1 MKFKIIK
8 KIILTLFLT
17 STLILS
23 GCSRFRVNYDNKRL
37 IGNLYKANEDTF
49 AEGTAEKIVV
59 PDANLEQIIENVGA
73 ESYIIASLD
82 RKKSAY
88 TKYHNP
94 YKKMPMA
101 SLTKIMTALIVLE
114 NVDDLS
120 KEYYVTSEDLDL
132 EPDESRA
139 NLKNGDKLSVRDLL
153 YGLLVPSG
161 NDAATVLSKNVFNNY
176 DNFII
181 AMNNEAERLGAINT
195 HFDNAVGLDS
205 DYHFS
210 TAYDLFLITREAM
223 KYPIFSEITTSKEY
237 TANILQSDGIIR
249 SEKWQNTNYFVTE
262 ELLMSPN
269 VSLFATKTG
278 NTKKAGSCLILT
290 TKDKKSG
297 DYYISVVLNAK
308 SKRNSYYNTNALLSA
323 ITK

>member
-1 MKFKIIK
+1 MSK
-8 KIILTLFLT
+8 KNKKRIFALLAFVVFSLT
-17 STLILS
+17 SC
-23 GCSRFRVNYDNKRL
+23 GFKVNYDNKRL
-37 IGNLYKANEDTF
+37 IANLYKANNDTF

-59 PDANLEQIIENVGA
+59 PDINVEQIIENVGA
-73 ESYIIASLD
+73 ESYFIASLD
-82 RKKSAY
+82 RKKSGY

-120 KEYYVTSEDLDL
+120 KEYYVTSEDVEL
-132 EPDESRA
+132 ERDESRA
-139 NLKNGDKLSVRDLL
+139 NLQNGDKLSVKDLL
-153 YGLLVPSG
+153 YGLLLPSG
-161 NDAATVLSKNVFNNY
+161 NDAATVLAKNVFNNY

-181 AMNNEAERLGAINT
+181 AMNNEAERLGALNT

-205 DYHFS
+205 DYHFT

-223 KYPIFSEITTSKEY
+223 KYKEFKEISTSKEY
-237 TANILQSDGIIR
+237 VSNIIQNDGSTR
-249 SEKWQNTNYFVTE
+249 QEKWLNTNYFITE
-262 ELLMSPN
+262 ELLMSGN
-269 VSLFATKTG
+269 VTLEGSKTG
-278 NTKKAGSCLILT
+278 NTTKSGSCLMLV
-290 TKDKKSG
+290 TKEKKSG

-308 SKRNSYYNTNALLSA
+308 SKRNSYYNTNALLNG

>member
-1 MKFKIIK
+1 MKFSKIK
-8 KIILTLFLT
+8 KSILSLIVLLALILTSCGFK
-17 STLILS
+17 
-23 GCSRFRVNYDNKRL
+23 VNYDNKRL
-37 IGNLYKANEDTF
+37 ISNLYKANDDTF
-49 AEGTAEKIVV
+49 AEGTAKKIVV
-59 PDANLEQIIENVGA
+59 PDAAIEQIIENVGA
-73 ESYIIASLD
+73 ESYFIASTD
-82 RKKSAY
+82 REKSGY
-88 TKYHNP
+88 NKFHNP

-139 NLKNGDKLSVRDLL
+139 NLQNGDKLTVKDLL

-223 KYPIFSEITTSKEY
+223 KYPIFKEITTCKEY
-237 TANILQSDGIIR
+237 ISKIVQSDGIIR
-249 SEKWQNTNYFVTE
+249 NEKWINTNFFVTE
-262 ELLMSPN
+262 ELLMSSN
-269 VSLFATKTG
+269 VILEGTKTG
-278 NTKKAGSCLILT
+278 NTKKAGSCLVLVA
-290 TKDKKSG
+290 KDKKFD
-297 DYYISVVLNAK
+297 DYYISIVLNAK

>member
-1 MKFKIIK
+1 MKLNYIK
-8 KIILTLFLT
+8 KSILSL
-17 STLILS
+17 LILS
-23 GCSRFRVNYDNKRL
+23 ALVLTSCGFKVNYDNKRL
-37 IGNLYKANEDTF
+37 ISNLYKANNDTF
-49 AEGTAEKIVV
+49 AEGTAKKIVV
-59 PDANLEQIIENVGA
+59 PDIGIEQILESVGA
-73 ESYIIASLD
+73 ESYFIASLD
-82 RKKSAY
+82 RKKSGY

-101 SLTKIMTALIVLE
+101 SITKIMTALIVLK

-139 NLKNGDKLSVRDLL
+139 NLQNGDKLTVKDLL

-181 AMNNEAERLGAINT
+181 AMNNEAERLGAMNT

-223 KYPIFSEITTSKEY
+223 KYPLFKEITTCKEY
-237 TANILQSDGIIR
+237 ISKIAQSDGTIR
-249 SEKWQNTNYFVTE
+249 EEKWLNTNYFVTE
-262 ELLMSPN
+262 ELLMSSN
-269 VSLFATKTG
+269 VTLIGTKTG
-278 NTKKAGSCLILT
+278 NTTKAGSCLVLVA
-290 TKDKKSG
+290 KDKKV
-297 DYYISVVLNAK
+297 DDIYISVVLNAK